1 MNCCLCFGRKKRPR
15 EQLKAKNRN
24 FPQQLEEASGNISK
38 NQIEKHTISQKALQ
52 ANGVVVELEEYQKLR
67 RRERERVA
75 QLENALRR
83 PVEEQNKKLA
93 ELGNN
98 AKDALEKKALQTN
111 VVIELKDCQKIDVM
125 AKGVYALSDQDNA
138 KEPKDDHQE
147 EEEKTKPNQLENA
160 LTDGQKRNGPF
171 PLNRWDPAACHKSL
185 ALELDRVQH
194 NKENSAWHSVFAERQ
209 ISKKDFGI
217 FYYEVKIL
225 REGASV
231 YIGFAPKQMPFDN
244 AVGDYNGSYAYE
256 SCGRF
261 WGHAVDGYRK
271 SNNGCPYIEGKDP
284 FGVIGDVIGC
294 GVDLATRQIIYTNNG
309 QLLGTTGL
317 FVDSAA
323 DLFPCVT
330 LFRPGAQIQANFGPK
345 FEFKIADGI

>member
-52 ANGVVVELEEYQKLR
+52 ANGVR

-147 EEEKTKPNQLENA
+147 EEEKTKPNQLEDA
-160 LTDGQKRNGPF
+160 LTDGQKRNGLF
-171 PLNRWDPAACHKSL
+171 PLNRWDPAACQESL
-185 ALELDRVQH
+185 TLELDRVQH
-194 NKENSAWHSVFAERQ
+194 NKANSAWHSVFAERQ
-209 ISKKDFGI
+209 IPKKDFGI
-217 FYYEVKIL
+217 SYYEVKIL
-225 REGASV
+225 READSI
-231 YIGFAPKQMPFDN
+231 YIGFAPKQPKQMPLDN
-244 AVGDYNGSYAYE
+244 AVGDFKGTYAYE

-261 WGHAVDGYRK
+261 WGHAVDGCHR
-271 SNNGCPYIEGKDP
+271 SNNGCPYIEGKP
-284 FGVIGDVIGC
+284 KFAVGHVIGC
-294 GVDLATRQIIYTNNG
+294 GVDLATRQIIYTKKG
-309 QLLGTTGL
+309 VLLETTGL
-317 FVDSAA
+317 FVDSANE
-323 DLFPCVT
+323 LFPCVT
-330 LFRPGAQIQANFGPK
+330 LFLPGAQIQANFGPK
-345 FEFKIADGI
+345 FKFKIADGI